1 MEQQLKLLI
10 YLHAYTFHITT
21 YDLAFLG
28 TIFIGLTFTLLL
40 CFTKR
45 INQAANRFL
54 GVALATIVLWMAWV
68 LGIDIRLGTY
78 FPRWSWLPLQYSLAL
93 GPLIYFYVLK
103 IIRPE
108 YKFHRKDL
116 LHFSPL
122 LLEQGVLILEVKE
135 SIKTGAA
142 TYDTHI
148 FQYLNPVLQ
157 LLAFISVIT
166 YLYWCHKLIESYY
179 QRLKFN
185 DGDRYRYELRW
196 LHRLLAG
203 FGLLWLLW
211 IPYAAVDY
219 FYYHHQPG
227 IYVYYPLCLLL
238 AVIFT
243 RIAIVVY
250 LRPEVSA
257 PVGAPSFQKPL
268 LPTELKQRGTW
279 LKNAMKADLYYQ
291 NPELSL
297 SSLAGKLELTTH
309 ELSRIINTVLKK
321 SFNDF
326 INEYRVGGVV
336 QKMQDPAY
344 DHITLLG
351 IAYESG
357 FNSKSTFNRI
367 FKQMTGKSPVEYK
380 TDLKK
385 EFPSYNLRRQ
395 TQFAMVISYQQTTP
409 KWSYEKL
416 NRNFMLRNY
425 LKIAWRN
432 TLHNKV
438 YSMLNI
444 VGLATG
450 MAVALLIGLWVINQ
464 YSYDRFLP
472 GYKQLYQV
480 EMNLT
485 SQHDG
490 THTQTSIALP
500 LTDVLRKEIPGIK
513 YVAESDNIG
522 QMNHGLLVGDKKLYL
537 GGGAVGAD
545 FFKIFQYPFVKGNA
559 NSALKDLYSIV
570 LTESTAKALFG
581 DADPVGKYVRFDNS
595 QNMTVTGVIRDIPA
609 NATLQFNYLVP
620 FAYSEAT
627 QGWIKDGRTRWTYNS
642 FSGYVALEPGTTYGQ
657 IAPKIRD
664 IVDKRSLE
672 MRSSKPE
679 VFLHP
684 LKDWHL
690 YNDFKNGKAVGG
702 FVEYVRLF
710 SIIGMLVLVI
720 ACINFMNLSTARSE
734 KRAREVG
741 VRKAIGS
748 ARIDLVYQFLTES
761 VLVTFIS
768 FLLGL
773 LLVQL
778 ALPAFNTLTGTTIHI
793 PYGNIGFWCIMI
805 IFVLF
810 TGLIAGS
817 RPAFYLS
824 SFNPVKV
831 LKGSIQAGK
840 AATLPRKILVVV
852 QFTCSIA
859 LIISTVIVYQQIQYV
874 KNRPTGYS
882 ADRLVMTDMTDDLSQ
897 HYEALKNDLLSSG
910 LVEGVASS
918 TSPATQVYSHFSLE
932 KWPGKNAGDEEVN
945 IGAIWVSDD
954 YFKTLGMAFA
964 GGHNFTG
971 DWKSDTLN
979 VIVNEAMVRRIGLKD
994 PVNQLITINF
1004 NPKPVRIIGVV
1015 KDALMDSPYSPVEPV
1030 VFGHN
1035 PFGSVVTYRL
1045 AKNVNTHTAIDK
1057 IGQLFEKYN
1066 PAYPYQYKFVNDEYE
1081 HKFNLEVLVGKLAGV
1096 FAGLAIFISCLGLF
1110 GLAAYVAEQRTKEIG
1125 IRKVLGASIAQV
1137 WLMLSRDFIVLVV
1150 ISCAIAS
1157 PVAFYYL
1164 HNWLQKYTYRISIGA
1179 GVFIASGIAAIVITL
1194 VTISFQ
1200 AIKAALANPVKSLR
1214 SE

>member
-1 MEQQLKLLI
+1 VSP
-10 YLHAYTFHITT
+10 HTFHINLC
-21 YDLAFLG
+21 DLAFPG
-28 TIFIGLTFTLLL
+28 VIFTGLNFALLL
-40 CFTKR
+40 AFTKR
-45 INQAANRFL
+45 INRSANRFL
-54 GVALATIVLWMAWV
+54 ALAVVVMVLWMVRISA
-68 LGIDIRLGTY
+68 IDIRL
-78 FPRWSWLPLQYSLAL
+78 PLQFSLAV
-93 GPLIYFYVLK
+93 GPCIFFYVLK
-103 IIRPE
+103 LTRPQ
-108 YKFHRKDL
+108 YKFSLKDL
-116 LHFSPL
+116 LHFIPA
-122 LLEQGVLILEVKE
+122 LLEQAIL
-135 SIKTGAA
+135 
-142 TYDTHI
+142 
-148 FQYLNPVLQ
+148 LNPVLPF
-157 LLAFISVIT
+157 LAFISVIT
-166 YLYWCHKLIESYY
+166 YLYCSHRLIERYY
-179 QRLKFN
+179 RRQKFN
-185 DGDRYRYELRW
+185 GGDRYRAELRW
-196 LHRLLAG
+196 LHKLLAG

-211 IPYAAVDY
+211 TPYTAIAY
-219 FYYHHQPG
+219 FYYQHQLS
-227 IYVYYPLCLLL
+227 IQIYYPFYL
-238 AVIFT
+238 AVTVMLICMSA
-243 RIAIVVY
+243 IAY
-250 LRPEVSA
+250 LRPEVSIPINPPA
-257 PVGAPSFQKPL
+257 FLKPSPPDELRQKG
-268 LPTELKQRGTW
+268 KW
-279 LKNAMKADLYYQ
+279 LRRAMEAGQFYRDV
-291 NPELSL
+291 ELSL
-297 SSLAGKLELTTH
+297 SSLAEALGIHPH
-309 ELSRIINTVLKK
+309 ELSRIINVALKK
-321 SFNDF
+321 NFNDF
-326 INEYRVGGVV
+326 INEYRIREII

-344 DHITLLG
+344 DRLTLLG
-351 IAYESG
+351 IAFDSG
-357 FNSKSTFNRI
+357 FSSKTTFNRT
-367 FKQMTGKSPVEYK
+367 FRQMTDKSAAEYK
-380 TDLKK
+380 NDLKK
-385 EFPSYNLRRQ
+385 ESPTYHLGPHSRANATILRHES
-395 TQFAMVISYQQTTP
+395 TAN
-409 KWSYEKL
+409 WSYEKL
-416 NRNFMLRNY
+416 TRNFMFRNY

-432 TLHNKV
+432 TLRNKV

-444 VGLATG
+444 TGLAAG
-450 MAVALLIGLWVINQ
+450 MAVALLIGLWVVNQ

-485 SQHDG
+485 SRQNG
-490 THTQTSIALP
+490 TTTQTSIALP
-500 LTDVLRKEIPGIK
+500 LTDVLKKEIPGIR

-522 QMNHGLLVGDKKLYL
+522 RMNHGLLVADKKLYL

-545 FFKIFQYPFVKGNA
+545 FFKIFQYPFIKGDA
-559 NSALKDLYSIV
+559 NSALRDIYSIV
-570 LTESTAKALFG
+570 LTETTAKALFG
-581 DADPVGKYVRFDNS
+581 DADPMGKSVRFDNS

-609 NATLQFNYLVP
+609 NATLQFKYLVP
-620 FAYSEAT
+620 FAYPEAT
-627 QGWIKDGRTRWTYNS
+627 QGWIKDGRTKWTYNS
-642 FSGYVALEPGTTYGQ
+642 FSGYVALAPGVTYGQ

-664 IVDKRSLE
+664 IVNKRSPE
-672 MRSSKPE
+672 MRSLKPE
-679 VFLHP
+679 VIMHP

-710 SIIGMLVLVI
+710 SIIGILVLAI

-748 ARIDLVYQFLTES
+748 ARIDLIYQFLLES
-761 VLVTFIS
+761 VLITLIS

-773 LLVQL
+773 LLVLL
-778 ALPAFNTLTGTTIHI
+778 ALPAFNTLTASDVHI
-793 PYGNIGFWCIMI
+793 PFGNIGFWAIMI
-805 IFVLF
+805 VFVLF

-831 LKGSIQAGK
+831 LKGTIQMGRWASV
-840 AATLPRKILVVV
+840 PRKVLVVL

-882 ADRLVMTDMTDDLSQ
+882 ADRLMMTDMNSDLSQ
-897 HYEALKNDLLSSG
+897 QYEALKNDLLSSG
-910 LVEGVASS
+910 LVESVASS
-918 TSPATQVYSHFSLE
+918 TSPATQVYSHFSLDN
-932 KWPGKNAGDEEVN
+932 WPGKNAGDESVN
-945 IGAIWVSDD
+945 IGAIWVSED
-954 YFKTLGMAFA
+954 YFKTLGMTFA
-964 GGHNFTG
+964 EGHNFTG

-1004 NPKPVRIIGVV
+1004 NKKPVRIIGVV
-1015 KDALMDSPYSPVEPV
+1015 NDALMDSPYKPVEPA

-1035 PFGSVVTYRL
+1035 PYGFVVTYRL
-1045 AKNVNTHTAIDK
+1045 VKNAGTHTAIDK
-1057 IGQLFEKYN
+1057 IGRIFGKYN
-1066 PAYPYQYKFVNDEYE
+1066 PAYPYEYKFVNEEYE

-1150 ISCAIAS
+1150 ISCVIAS

-1164 HNWLQKYTYRISIGA
+1164 HNWLQKYTYRVSIGV